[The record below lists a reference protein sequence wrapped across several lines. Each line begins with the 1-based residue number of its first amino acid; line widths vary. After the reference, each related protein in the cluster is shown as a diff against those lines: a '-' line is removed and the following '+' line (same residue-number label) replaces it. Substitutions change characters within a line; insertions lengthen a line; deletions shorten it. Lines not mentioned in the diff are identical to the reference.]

1 MQILCTKKFLS
12 VFPSSP
18 QQQLKSGLQVSTLAL
33 SGDKPGTYMYWG
45 KVYIIKGILT
55 MTYLFNIYLE
65 AVLFRFKFRL
75 HKFEQ
80 LSVWFTVSKWTFCIF
95 EVALL
100 WNVRPTRQAKI
111 LLFALLL
118 MLLYRPLPS
127 IFKLYLYFVLFAARE
142 QPL

>member
-33 SGDKPGTYMYWG
+33 SGDKPGTYMYC
-45 KVYIIKGILT
+45 IKLIVI

-65 AVLFRFKFRL
+65 AVVLLGFKFRL

-80 LSVWFTVSKWTFCIF
+80 LSAWFTVSKWTFCVF
-95 EVALL
+95 EVVGYSNIAFHSSLKWQTPVAVWSRKL
-100 WNVRPTRQAKI
+100 ECIICNVRKVMHCQKI
-111 LLFALLL
+111 T
-118 MLLYRPLPS
+118 PC
-127 IFKLYLYFVLFAARE
+127 
-142 QPL
+142 QCN